1 MSQRPDEG
9 EEEPQHF
16 HKIGTEISIMVTG
29 EASFNGQAISE
40 GEGVFPFIPSLIKPT
55 IAGVFESLD
64 YDVICGQ
71 KNLLNKVQQ
80 VVIGDMAPHD
90 AFSVLGLDTLLIVPA
105 NREGLI
111 MTALLGNLV
120 PDAQQFSL
128 SGIIFTGGY
137 SPHMN
142 VMNLIK
148 KSDIPVLIVNE
159 NSYQI
164 AQKINQLLVKLRH
177 EEADK
182 IATVKTLVQEHVDI
196 DGILKDYYGCDV

>member
-1 MSQRPDEG
+1 M
-9 EEEPQHF
+9 
-16 HKIGTEISIMVTG
+16 
-29 EASFNGQAISE
+29 
-40 GEGVFPFIPSLIKPT
+40 
-55 IAGVFESLD
+55 
-64 YDVICGQ
+64 
-71 KNLLNKVQQ
+71 
-80 VVIGDMAPHD
+80 IGDMAPHD

-128 SGIIFTGGY
+128 SGVIFTGGY

-182 IATVKTLVQEHVDI
+182 IAMVKTLVQEHVDI
-196 DGILKDYYGCDV
+196 DGILNDYYGCDV